1 MRRTFVLGVVF
12 VAMTG
17 SSASAQE
24 VVGVFPVAG
33 TNLSE
38 GESAAIGAL
47 IAVSY
52 SEQSGARVL
61 DPAQTGPV
69 LAQQPSEPDAARQ
82 LGLTQYIHVQAVRL
96 GQRITLHASLHNVH
110 GSQLYDVKTTAMSL
124 DDMEPV
130 SERIAGSLYRR
141 TPLEHTREL
150 DNITGKEAA
159 RPNRMFA
166 EKVFGVRTGL
176 VFPVGAGVE
185 ADAALFAE
193 FDGRLEADS
202 YFLEFAAGLMLPSQF
217 DDDYDGVGGLVGLVG
232 GAYYLTHTN
241 VAPYLAAGLSPRL
254 TFGAYQGA
262 ALTVNGRIGVMFMRM
277 SSSRIYL
284 EVGVDQHVLPLST
297 DYSEYYDS
305 QTGMYVSADDDDVWP
320 TELGF
325 AAGIGW

>member
-1 MRRTFVLGVVF
+1 
-12 VAMTG
+12 MTA
-17 SSASAQE
+17 SSAGAQE

-52 SEQSGARVL
+52 FDQSGARVL

-110 GSQLYDVKTTAMSL
+110 GSRLYDVKTTAMSI

-150 DNITGKEAA
+150 DNITGKEAH
-159 RPNRMFA
+159 RPNRMFS
-166 EKVFGVRTGL
+166 EKVFGMRTGMVL
-176 VFPVGAGVE
+176 PFGADVE

-193 FDGRLEADS
+193 FDGRLEAES

-217 DDDYDGVGGLVGLVG
+217 DNDSDYDGVGGLIGLVG
-232 GAYYLTHTN
+232 GAYYLTHSN
-241 VAPYLAAGLSPRL
+241 VAPYLGAGLSPRL
-254 TFGAYQGA
+254 MFGAYSGA
-262 ALTVNGRIGVMFMRM
+262 ALTLNGRIGVMFMRM

-284 EVGVDQHVLPLST
+284 EVGIDQHVLPLSP
-297 DYSEYYDS
+297 DFYAESYDPE
-305 QTGMYVSADDDDVWP
+305 TGTYTSDNDDVWP
-320 TELGF
+320 TELSF
-325 AAGIGW
+325 AAGVGW

>member
-1 MRRTFVLGVVF
+1 
-12 VAMTG
+12 MTG

-33 TNLSE
+33 TNLSD
-38 GESAAIGAL
+38 GERAAIGAL

-52 SEQSGARVL
+52 SDQSGARVL

-96 GQRITLHASLHNVH
+96 EQRITLHASLHNVH
-110 GSQLYDVKTTAMSL
+110 GSRLYDVKTTAMSL

-150 DNITGKEAA
+150 GNITGKEAH
-159 RPNRMFA
+159 RPNRLFA
-166 EKVFGVRTGL
+166 EKVFGMRTGL
-176 VFPVGAGVE
+176 ALPVGADVQ
-185 ADAALFAE
+185 ADAALFIQ
-193 FDGRLEADS
+193 FDARLESDS
-202 YFLEFAAGLMLPSQF
+202 YFLEFAGGFMVPSQF
-217 DDDYDGVGGLVGLVG
+217 NDGYDGFGGLVGLVG
-232 GAYYLTHTN
+232 GAYYLTHSN
-241 VAPYLAAGLSPRL
+241 VAPYLGAGLSPRL
-254 TFGAYQGA
+254 TFGAYEGA
-262 ALTVNGRIGVMFMRM
+262 ALAVNGRIGVMFMRM

-284 EVGVDQHVLPLST
+284 EIGVDQHLLPLSP
-297 DYSEYYDS
+297 EYDEVYDPE
-305 QTGMYVSADDDDVWP
+305 TGTYTSSNDDDVWP